1 LVIIYLVLVASWFIL
16 VEALGSI
23 TYRGRELREDGW
35 NFTDRRKLEYAGR
48 IIRFGIAT
56 YLLLN
61 LFTLTPEMLNNAG
74 YAISAEA
81 SVAIALRL
89 PELDVHRVTTRKKI
103 EFASRLTR
111 GGIGLLY
118 LVTSLIL

>member
-1 LVIIYLVLVASWFIL
+1 VLLYLILVASWFLL

-23 TYRGRELREDGW
+23 TYRGRKLREDGW

-48 IIRFGIAT
+48 VIRFGIAT

-61 LFTLTPEMLNNAG
+61 LFRLTPGMLNNAG
-74 YAISAEA
+74 YIISAEA
-81 SVAIALRL
+81 SMAIALRL
-89 PELDVHRVTTRKKI
+89 PELDVCEVTTMKKL
-103 EFASRLTR
+103 EFTSRFLR

-118 LVTSLIL
+118 LVTSLII

>member
-1 LVIIYLVLVASWFIL
+1 VLLYPILVASWFIL

-23 TYRGRELREDGW
+23 TYRGRELREEGW

-48 IIRFGIAT
+48 VIRFGIAT

-61 LFTLTPEMLNNAG
+61 LFTLTPAMLNNAG
-74 YAISAEA
+74 YVISAEA

-89 PELDVHRVTTRKKI
+89 PELDTHNVTTRKKI
-103 EFASRLTR
+103 EFGSRLTR
-111 GGIGLLY
+111 GGVGLLY
-118 LVTSLIL
+118 LVASLIL

>member
-1 LVIIYLVLVASWFIL
+1 VLLYLILVASWFLL

-23 TYRGRELREDGW
+23 TYRGRKLREDGW
-35 NFTDRRKLEYAGR
+35 NFTDRRKLEYIGR
-48 IIRFGIAT
+48 VIRFGIAT

-61 LFTLTPEMLNNAG
+61 LFTLTPGMLNNAG
-74 YAISAEA
+74 YIISAEA

-89 PELDVHRVTTRKKI
+89 PELDASEVTTIKKL
-103 EFASRLTR
+103 EFTSRFVR

-118 LVTSLIL
+118 LVTSLII